1 MLMIR
6 LQRIGKRKQPS
17 YRFIISEK
25 TRDTQA
31 GSLEILGE
39 YNPVL
44 KEKLVNLKEDR
55 IRYWLSKGAQAS
67 DTVHNILVKSGIV
80 EAKKR
85 DVVTISKKRE
95 KKLDAKKAADVEKK
109 AAAEAK
115 KVAEEAAKK
124 QAEEEAKAAKKAAAE
139 AEAQAAAEAAAA
151 PAADVTPEAA
161 PVAEEAPAEPA
172 A

>member
-1 MLMIR
+1 MIR

-17 YRFIISEK
+17 YRYIISEK

-67 DTVHNILVKSGIV
+67 DTVHNILVKAGIV
-80 EAKKR
+80 EGKKR

-139 AEAQAAAEAAAA
+139 AEAQVAAEAAAA
-151 PAADVTPEAA
+151 PAADATPEVA

>member
-124 QAEEEAKAAKKAAAE
+124 QAEEDAKAAKKAAAE

>member
-67 DTVHNILVKSGIV
+67 DTVHNILVKAGIV
-80 EAKKR
+80 EGKKR

-139 AEAQAAAEAAAA
+139 AEAQVAAEAAAA
-151 PAADVTPEAA
+151 PAADATPEVA

>member
-67 DTVHNILVKSGIV
+67 DTVHNILVKAGIV
-80 EAKKR
+80 EGKKR

-151 PAADVTPEAA
+151 PAADATPEVA

>member
-67 DTVHNILVKSGIV
+67 DTVHNILVKAGIV
-80 EAKKR
+80 EGKKR

-115 KVAEEAAKK
+115 KVAAEAAKK

-139 AEAQAAAEAAAA
+139 AEAQVAAEAAAA
-151 PAADVTPEAA
+151 PAADATPEVA

>member
-1 MLMIR
+1 MIR

-139 AEAQAAAEAAAA
+139 AEAQAAAEAVAA